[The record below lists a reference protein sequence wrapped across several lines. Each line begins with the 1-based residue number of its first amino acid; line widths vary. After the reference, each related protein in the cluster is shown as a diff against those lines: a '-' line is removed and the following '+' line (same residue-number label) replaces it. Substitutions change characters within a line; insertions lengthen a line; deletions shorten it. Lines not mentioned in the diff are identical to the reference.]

1 MTARSLVTGALA
13 ALLCAVPAHPL
24 GATDGRTRV
33 SGNVRDL
40 QNALTLP
47 GVVVEVVG
55 RTESAVTNLDG
66 EFVLDLPAGN
76 HVLKTTLAGYQ
87 ERSVA
92 VDVASAPI
100 KVDIGIALQ
109 SYAEEITVSAEVN
122 AATSSAEAQLAERK
136 SAGPIMDNMGAEDMS
151 ANGDSDA
158 AAAMARITGLSVV
171 DDQYVFVRG
180 LGERYSNTTL
190 RGSVVPTT
198 EPDKKVVPLDLF
210 PSALLDSVQVVKTFS
225 PDRSA
230 EFAGGLVDLRPLRL
244 PASRVFSLSI
254 GGEHNSI
261 STGKS
266 IPLSPL
272 DGRDRFG
279 YDDGARALP
288 AGFPSTK
295 IVRRGIYSPGV
306 GFSRDEITAFGRTL
320 GNLWQPGFEKGQ
332 PGQDVSLVFGDRFG
346 DFGVVASFKQ
356 DYEESYLEED
366 RRFFRIGDADQLEAV
381 SDYRIQTGQ
390 QKAQLAAVLNLA
402 WQLSGNHRISLD
414 NFYTH
419 SGRDEGR
426 VFEGPNTENNFI
438 YRNYRLQYVEEG
450 LFSNTLA
457 GEHYFP
463 GLGSARVDWHAT
475 WARATRDEPDLR
487 ETLYQ
492 RNCVAGTNC
501 LQGTGSFL
509 LADESQSGFRMFNA
523 LDDDTIDLGLDWTA
537 LGSGSA
543 SFFKFGVS
551 YVERTRDFQSRRF
564 RFIPNSANTGGSV
577 GISLAL
583 TPEELFASQNV
594 GAIFRF
600 NEETRPV
607 DAYSGEQSTLAG
619 YGLADLALSDRVRL
633 IAGARVEKFDQQV
646 DTFDPF
652 GLFVGAI
659 SSGIEKTDVFPSAS
673 LVFAAT
679 PDVNLRLGAS
689 ITTNRPEFRELAPFE
704 FVDVV
709 GSRAVK
715 GNPALERALIQN
727 FDARLEVLPG
737 GRSVLA
743 LSAFY
748 KNFDR
753 PIERVVI
760 AGAQPIVTY
769 QNADS
774 ARNFGFELEA
784 ARQLADWLFLNL
796 NYTFVDSKITLAEEQ
811 RTVQTSLERPLAGQ
825 SKHVLNA
832 IGEVSFGGFTARALY
847 NYFGDRIS
855 DVGSNAAPDIVEEGR
870 GLLDAVLQQRIGR
883 VTVKLAGENLTDAEY
898 LYTQGD
904 REQRVYKLGR
914 TFSASLSLDVF

>member
-1 MTARSLVTGALA
+1 MTARSFLTGALA
-13 ALLCAVPAHPL
+13 ALLCALPASPL
-24 GATDGRTRV
+24 GAAEGRARV

-55 RTESAVTNLDG
+55 RGESTVTNLDG
-66 EFVLDLPAGN
+66 EFVLDLPAGS
-76 HVLKTTLAGYQ
+76 HVLKTTIAGYQ
-87 ERSVA
+87 ERTVA
-92 VDVASAPI
+92 VEVGAAPI

-122 AATSSAEAQLAERK
+122 AASSSAEAQLAERK
-136 SAGPIMDNMGAEDMS
+136 SAAAIMDNMGAEDMS

-254 GGEHNSI
+254 GGEHNSV
-261 STGKS
+261 STGKN

-279 YDDGARALP
+279 YDDGLRALP
-288 AGFPSTK
+288 GGFPASK
-295 IVRRGIYSPGV
+295 IVRRGIYSPNV
-306 GFSRDEITAFGRTL
+306 GFSRDEISGFGRLL
-320 GNLWQPGFEKGQ
+320 GNSWQPAFEKGQ
-332 PGQDVSLVFGDRFG
+332 PGQDVSLVFGQRFG
-346 DFGVVASFKQ
+346 SFGVVASLKQ
-356 DYEESYLEED
+356 DYEESYVEED
-366 RRFFRIGDADQLEAV
+366 RRFFRIGDDGALEAA

-390 QKAQLAAVLNLA
+390 QKAQLGAVLNLA

-438 YRNYRLQYVEEG
+438 YRNYRLQFVEEG
-450 LFSNTLA
+450 LISNTLA

-463 GLGSARVDWHAT
+463 EMGNARVDWHAT
-475 WARATRDEPDLR
+475 WARASRDEPDLR

-492 RNCVAGTNC
+492 RNCVAGTSC
-501 LQGTGSFL
+501 LQGSGSFL
-509 LADESQSGFRMFNA
+509 LADESQSGFRMFNT
-523 LDDDTIDLGLDWTA
+523 LDDETVDLGVDWTA

-543 SFFKFGVS
+543 SYFKFGLS

-564 RFIPNSANTGGSV
+564 RFIPNTANTGGSV
-577 GISLAL
+577 GINLAL

-594 GAIFRF
+594 GSVFRF

-607 DAYSGEQSTLAG
+607 DAYGGDQNTLAG
-619 YGLADLALSDRVRL
+619 YGLADLALSDRLRL
-633 IAGARVEKFDQQV
+633 IAGARVERFDQQV

-652 GLFVGAI
+652 GLFVSTI
-659 SSGIEKTDVFPSAS
+659 SSSIEKTDVFPSAS
-673 LVFAAT
+673 LVYAAT

-715 GNPALERALIQN
+715 GNPELERALIQN
-727 FDARLEVLPG
+727 FDARVELLPG

-748 KNFDR
+748 KNFDQ

-760 AGAQPIVTY
+760 AGAQPIVTF

-774 ARNFGFELEA
+774 ARNFGLEVEA
-784 ARQLADWLFLNL
+784 ARQLTDWLFFNV
-796 NYTFVDSKITLAEEQ
+796 NYTFVDSKITLAAEQ

-832 IGEVSFGGFTARALY
+832 IGEVTFGGFSARALY

-855 DVGSNAAPDIVEEGR
+855 DVGSNGAPDVVEQGR
-870 GLLDAVLQQRIGR
+870 GILDFVLQQRIGR
-883 VTVKLAGENLTDAEY
+883 FSVKLAGDNVTDAEY
-898 LYTQGD
+898 LFTQGNRD
-904 REQRVYKLGR
+904 QRLYKLGR
-914 TFSASLSLDVF
+914 TFSLSLGLDVF